1 MFTNK
6 FLQEI
11 LSKIDA
17 IYDNIAELN
26 QLTNDPTIADKLM
39 GMRGSGGGGWG
50 AMRSGGGGWGASRPM
65 GGARSGGYT
74 NFSRK

>member
-1 MFTNK
+1 
-6 FLQEI
+6 
-11 LSKIDA
+11 
-17 IYDNIAELN
+17 
-26 QLTNDPTIADKLM
+26 M

-65 GGARSGGYT
+65 GGGRSGGYT